1 MRFLYKVSRINLL
14 LLAAD
19 LIFSCFQCSEANFT
33 HIVKQEKQFHVWNFG
48 YFTSYKLGNFANF

>member
-33 HIVKQEKQFHVWNFG
+33 HTVKQDSKLPARSMEGSCQSLGV
-48 YFTSYKLGNFANF
+48 FT